1 MESFGPLLLMLS
13 ITVGPFLAM
22 KLFSKMNEKFYQANL
37 KKAQAEFDKLPYS
50 NHCMAC
56 GNDFKT
62 LPGPKRGSGLTEAAL
77 WIMIFPAGIVYS
89 VWRRQKTGKITC
101 IVCKSD
107 SVIPADSPAAKA
119 HTVALTSAMRT
130 NTIRH

>member
-1 MESFGPLLLMLS
+1 MESFGQLLVLLLVIATPIFLIKFILK
-13 ITVGPFLAM
+13 ITR
-22 KLFSKMNEKFYQANL
+22 KSNQANL

-62 LPGPKRGSGLTEAAL
+62 LPGPRRGSGFTEAAL

-89 VWRRQKTGKITC
+89 VWRRQKSGKITC

-107 SVIPADSPAAKA
+107 AVIPADSPAAKA
-119 HTVALTSAMRT
+119 HTAAIANAMRAK
-130 NTIRH
+130 TITT